1 MFSFTLAQSEKSTEE
16 SEYKLFVDATLE
28 GLYQRC
34 FSRCVKGKKLGKGII
49 RGALKDAPRNDENL
63 EYSKLLILDADAGL
77 EGKPTPTADV
87 CHEALKALGYSHVI
101 YTTFSHSPEYHKY
114 RAIVE
119 LNEEIQQHELHANI
133 SHLIDEL
140 KAQGC
145 ALKYV
150 HEMDTWS
157 QIWFL
162 PRSEAPEQFISYGW
176 FDGVTFN
183 AIHCDETEEQKRE
196 RKARSQESKTD
207 GKVETLDEMFS
218 NIREGTEFHN
228 SLRNLSYQLAKD
240 GVSKAIIL
248 ATLRSAM
255 ESSKEAGSERWATR
269 MKELDRLVE
278 GGVQRADEE
287 AQEDFEVPEV
297 EVKEAKYAP
306 PPIPP
311 GRLGRF
317 IEQIMKGMP
326 NPQIEFAF
334 AMGLGAVAAICGAKF
349 NAQTN
354 QFSGLNINMT
364 VVADTGFGKG
374 QISKFYRLL
383 FMGGLG
389 GKIVSLSGGDGSSSF
404 VGDNNYTAPKP
415 LHRDLMMGRSKVV
428 CMQEAGIMLGAKSGN
443 ADEFSAYV
451 MENYVNSAHNNWS
464 SSRAYSSD
472 ENSLKAFRAP
482 AMTLVLESTEESLA
496 TSLKDMNALESGYIP
511 RQTMFKVNGKPKMNR
526 NRSGDTTYNFDADI
540 VEKLQVLIDECAKV
554 QAVSDFQ
561 PNIVHWNDKQF
572 DELCDL
578 TDHYAEAYDYDKV
591 SKIIASRMA
600 HKIIKF
606 AALASVFNCWEKGD
620 MELDDESWA
629 WAKEMGQWEM
639 DHIDHNLS
647 YMKEE
652 NVYDYAIYHMRDVL
666 TAALNHKDTMPR
678 QRQLKLVR
686 MALIKDR
693 LTSKFKQLAQEKHM
707 PHEVF
712 MMTTLR
718 QLEKMGEVKVLESHP
733 AFKKRNTPCVQ
744 LLSAFV
750 DRAES

>member
-77 EGKPTPTADV
+77 DGKPTPTADV

-119 LNEEIQQHELHANI
+119 LDEDIQQHELHVNI

-140 KAQGC
+140 KAKGC

-162 PRSEAPEQFISYGW
+162 PRSETPEQFISYGW

-183 AIHCDETEEQKRE
+183 AIHCDETEEQKIE
-196 RKARSQESKTD
+196 RKVCSDESKTD
-207 GKVETLDEMFS
+207 GKTETLDEMFE
-218 NIREGTEFHN
+218 NIRTGREYHN
-228 SLRNLSYQLAKD
+228 SLRNLSYQLAKE
-240 GVSKAIIL
+240 GMPRAIIL
-248 ATLRSAM
+248 ATLRSVM
-255 ESSKEAGSERWATR
+255 ESSKDAGSERWATR
-269 MKELDRLVE
+269 MKEMERLVD
-278 GGVQRADEE
+278 GGIQRASDEE
-287 AQEDFEVPEV
+287 QESFEVPEI
-297 EVKEAKYAP
+297 EVKESKYAP
-306 PPIPP
+306 PPLPP

-317 IEQIMKGMP
+317 IQQIMKGMP

-334 AMGLGAVAAICGAKF
+334 AMGLGSVAAICGAKF
-349 NAQTN
+349 NAKTN

-389 GKIVSLSGGDGSSSF
+389 GKIVSLSGGDGSASF

-451 MENYVNSAHNNWS
+451 MENYVNSAHDTWS
-464 SSRAYSSD
+464 SSRAYSSED
-472 ENSLKAFRAP
+472 NSLKAFRAP

-526 NRSGDTTYNFDADI
+526 NRTEETTYAFDDDI
-540 VEKLQVLIDECAKV
+540 VQTLQSLIDECAKV

-561 PNIVHWNDKQF
+561 PNIVHWNDDQF
-572 DELCDL
+572 FDLCDL
-578 TDHYAEAYDYDKV
+578 TDHYSEAYDHDKV

-600 HKIIKF
+600 HKVIKF
-606 AALASVFNCWEKGD
+606 AALASVFNTWENGD
-620 MELDDESWA
+620 IELDDESWE
-629 WAKEMGQWEM
+629 WAKSMGQWEM

-647 YMKEE
+647 YMKEG
-652 NVYDYAIYHMRDVL
+652 NAYDYAVEYIKQRL
-666 TAALNHKDTMPR
+666 IAALAHKATTAR
-678 QRQLKLVR
+678 QRQLKVVRKALLV
-686 MALIKDR
+686 DR
-693 LTSKFKQLAQEKHM
+693 LNNKIEELAREARV
-707 PHEVF
+707 P
-712 MMTTLR
+712 TIAYIDRTLKVMER
-718 QLEKMGEVKVLESHP
+718 QKMIELLDGHP
-733 AFKKRNTPCVQ
+733 TCKRRNTPCIKI
-744 LLSAFV
+744 LEGMF
-750 DRAES
+750 DDI

>member
-63 EYSKLLILDADAGL
+63 EYSRLLILDADAGL
-77 EGKPTPTADV
+77 NDKPTPHADV

-101 YTTFSHSPEYHKY
+101 YTTFSHKEEYHKY
-114 RAIVE
+114 RAIIE
-119 LNEEIQQHELHANI
+119 LNEDIQQHELHANV
-133 SHLIDEL
+133 SQLIEEL

-145 ALKYV
+145 AIKYA

-162 PRSEAPEQFISYGW
+162 PRSETPETFIHYGW

-183 AIHCDETEEQKRE
+183 AIHCDESEEQKRE
-196 RKARSQESKTD
+196 RHARAEAEKAD
-207 GKVETLDEMFS
+207 GKTETLDEMFA
-218 NIREGTEFHN
+218 NIREGLEFHH

-240 GVSKAIIL
+240 GVSRAIIL

-269 MKELDRLVE
+269 MKELERLVD
-278 GGVQRADEE
+278 GGIERSSDEE
-287 AQEDFEVPEV
+287 QESFEVPEV

-306 PPIPP
+306 PPLPP
-311 GRLGRF
+311 GKLGKF
-317 IEQIMKGMP
+317 IQQIMRGMP

-334 AMGLGAVAAICGAKF
+334 AMGLGSVAAICGAKF
-349 NAQTN
+349 NAYTN
-354 QFSGLNINMT
+354 QYSGLNLNMT

-383 FMGGLG
+383 FMGGLD

-464 SSRAYSSD
+464 SSRAYSSE

-526 NRSGDTTYNFDADI
+526 NREDHTTYKFDDDI
-540 VEKLQVLIDECAKV
+540 VQKLQALIDECAKV

-561 PNIVHWNDKQF
+561 PNMVNWSDDQFND
-572 DELCDL
+572 LCDL
-578 TDHYAEAYDYDKV
+578 TDHYAEAYDHDKV

-600 HKIIKF
+600 HKVIKF
-606 AALASVFNCWEKGD
+606 AALASVFNCWDKGD
-620 MELDDESWA
+620 MTLDNESWE
-629 WAKEMGQWEM
+629 WAKAMGQWEM

-647 YMKEE
+647 YMKEG
-652 NVYDYAIYHMRDVL
+652 NAYDYAVEYVKQRLI
-666 TAALNHKDTMPR
+666 AALKHKDTGAR
-678 QRQLKLVR
+678 QKQLKVVR
-686 MALIKDR
+686 KSVLMDR
-693 LTSKFKQLAQEKHM
+693 LNSKIEELAREART
-707 PHEVF
+707 P
-712 MMTTLR
+712 TIAYLDRTLKVMER
-718 QLEKMGEVKVLESHP
+718 QKMIELLDGHP
-733 AFKKRNTPCVQ
+733 TCKRKNTPCIKI
-744 LLSAFV
+744 LEGMF
-750 DRAES
+750 DDI